1 MTNKAVFFSRCRP
14 QDSDPIEIVL
24 RERRVF
30 IGYPACRPVNGEL
43 EKKRLRNHVMDLHC
57 SDEEWVALRRDLG
70 KNWRREFQKNRNFV
84 RAIEP
89 GAIALVPRPGRGV
102 VYAGRVTSPFEL
114 LDDPP
119 WGEEYLQ
126 LRRKQRL
133 DVSDECSHLA
143 DVAQCITVDDFRPI
157 PFASVPA
164 WIRRSLFG
172 RSTYG
177 LVGPLESLGF
187 DPYSAL
193 VKLLDNPRS
202 AFPSWT
208 DELDE
213 IERRLVEAVGPNQFE
228 HLCVALLQLE
238 HPQES
243 WVHIGGSGDGGVD
256 GISTGPNGKVV
267 GMLQCKWAYQGES
280 LTIADSAAES
290 CVRQV
295 LASIIHPS
303 EVTVPEGLE
312 FWSRRRI
319 AEILRKHANR
329 LPLAL
334 SLRIAHVAD
343 RPPTTGQIP
352 VDD

>member
-1 MTNKAVFFSRCRP
+1 MTNNVVFFSRCRP

-30 IGYPACRPVNGEL
+30 IGYPAWRSVNSER
-43 EKKRLRNHVMDLHC
+43 EKKRLRNHVIDLRC
-57 SDEEWVALRRDLG
+57 SDEEWAALRGGFG
-70 KNWRREFQKNRNFV
+70 KDGREYQKNRNFV

-119 WGEEYLQ
+119 WGEEYLR
-126 LRRKQRL
+126 LRRKQGL
-133 DVSDECSHLA
+133 DVSDECGHLA
-143 DVAQCITVDDFRPI
+143 DVAQCCAVDAFRSI
-157 PFASVPA
+157 PFAGVPA

-177 LVGPLESLGF
+177 LVRPLQPFGF

-193 VKLLDNPRS
+193 VKLLDNPQS

-213 IERRLVEAVGPNQFE
+213 IERRLVEAVGPNPFE

-243 WVHIGGSGDGGVD
+243 WVHVGGSGDGGVD
-256 GISTGPNGKVV
+256 GIGTGPDGNVV
-267 GMLQCKWAYQGES
+267 GMLQCKWAYQGER
-280 LTIADSAAES
+280 LTIAETAAVS
-290 CVRQV
+290 SVRQV
-295 LASIIHPS
+295 LASILHPS
-303 EVTVPEGLE
+303 EVTVPAGVE

-319 AEILRKHANR
+319 AEILKEHADQ

-334 SLRIAHVAD
+334 SIRIARVAD
-343 RPPTTGQIP
+343 RPSTTVQIP